1 MFWLSYYSS
10 SRPIEIER
18 PPPRQNITARR
29 RSKMK
34 ARSPESDDEV
44 YSFNQ
49 DSPEAPPRRSLSYF
63 NPPPPSE
70 HFYPYPS
77 AYPPREQG
85 SSYAPLYDPRAQYII
100 SQAMHQLSALATSWP
115 GVEHHPLPPAHPP
128 YTPSRHRGFPGSASS
143 SMYNTPTQRMHPH
156 PYDYDPNLSRGTLPP
171 SSPDFQSSPTPE
183 GVQTSGRASSL
194 VARSRSRG
202 RRVSFRIEE
211 EADIVEL
218 DSMQV
223 SPPSNI
229 RNQKDERH
237 SVRRD
242 KGKGKARFEEV
253 IDDYESELEPVR
265 EPVTRGRSVGRA
277 QTPAPQGPS
286 RILSEPPRRGRSLS
300 ARPIDPGS
308 KSRRAR

>member
-18 PPPRQNITARR
+18 PPRQNITARR

-253 IDDYESELEPVR
+253 IDDYESEPEPVR
-265 EPVTRGRSVGRA
+265 ELVTRGRSVGRA